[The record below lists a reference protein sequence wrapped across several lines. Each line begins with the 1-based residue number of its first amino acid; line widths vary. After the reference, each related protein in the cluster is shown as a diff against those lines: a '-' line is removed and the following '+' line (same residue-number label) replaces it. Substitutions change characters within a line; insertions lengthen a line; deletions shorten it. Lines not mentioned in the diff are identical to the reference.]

1 MGDIWHS
8 RINMV
13 NFFYAE
19 QVNISNGNFFSYRGE
34 LSKNSDIY
42 VSGISLLTFFRWLG
56 WYDWA
61 RFYVVVK
68 VIHGFWIKVS
78 YKENKITMH
87 LRLFLLFDFFGT
99 EYIEIKY
106 LKRETVF
113 QGVRIPILSL
123 KMFFFITMRKDAR
136 KLPHQC

>member
-1 MGDIWHS
+1 
-8 RINMV
+8 
-13 NFFYAE
+13 
-19 QVNISNGNFFSYRGE
+19 
-34 LSKNSDIY
+34 
-42 VSGISLLTFFRWLG
+42 
-56 WYDWA
+56 
-61 RFYVVVK
+61 
-68 VIHGFWIKVS
+68 
-78 YKENKITMH
+78 MH

-106 LKRETVF
+106 LKRETLF